1 MAVESGCG
9 NLIRRIAIWGDD
21 RNILKGGTP
30 KDQFV
35 KLISEIGELADHIAK
50 NNKEKIKDDIGDCMV
65 VLTMI
70 AYQNGL
76 SMNECLEQAYNDIKD
91 RKGILYQG
99 VFVKESDPLYAEV
112 CEKVRKGE

>member
-1 MAVESGCG
+1 MEGDFFP
-9 NLIRRIAIWGDD
+9 LIAQWGYE
-21 RNILKGGTP
+21 RNIIQAGTP

-35 KLISEIGELADHIAK
+35 KLMSEIGELADHIAK
-50 NNKEKIKDDIGDCMV
+50 SDREGIRDDIGDCMV

-76 SMNECLEQAYNDIKD
+76 SVYECLEQAYNDIKD

-99 VFVKESDPLYAEV
+99 VFVKESDPLYESI